1 MRTEMVD
8 AADDPGASS
17 APPSASRRR
26 DEPEQTDADAPRCTP
41 VTSSALFGLRA
52 DVLAC
57 AEGAMRGDEVAAV
70 SAMVTATET
79 AALRE
84 ALGGAGAETAA
95 ASQGETRA
103 AATAVVF
110 GARRRLGLE
119 VGEMDAPEVFGVP
132 IPRGVSEATE
142 APSSWPG
149 SASALAALGY
159 SEAGWESA
167 GKSAAAESTAAE
179 PENESYAYPVR
190 SEPTP

>member
-26 DEPEQTDADAPRCTP
+26 DEPDPEDADAPPSARCTP
-41 VTSSALFGLRA
+41 VTSSALLGLRA
-52 DVLAC
+52 DVLAA

-103 AATAVVF
+103 AATAFVF

-119 VGEMDAPEVFGVP
+119 VGEMDAP
-132 IPRGVSEATE
+132 
-142 APSSWPG
+142 
-149 SASALAALGY
+149 
-159 SEAGWESA
+159 
-167 GKSAAAESTAAE
+167 
-179 PENESYAYPVR
+179 
-190 SEPTP
+190 